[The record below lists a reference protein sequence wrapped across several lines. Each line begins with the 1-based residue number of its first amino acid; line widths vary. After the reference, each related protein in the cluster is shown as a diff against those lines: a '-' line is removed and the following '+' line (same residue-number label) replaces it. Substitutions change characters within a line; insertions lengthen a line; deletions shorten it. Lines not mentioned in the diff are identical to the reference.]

1 MSHHLFAIRGVDWNV
16 VPQPHFPFSKL
27 FLAIAGY
34 PHRTIPIAYV
44 DWNYIVQVLI
54 VNEKICF
61 QSNTAFAPS
70 DATGAKQLQEPAP
83 RLRGLFTRV
92 LTRTRRRRR
101 RHPSQRR
108 SSKRLIL
115 RGQKDAAS
123 GLNPTSEAAA
133 EHHCPASDL
142 YYHYVFYEY
151 RLIVMYNCEVVYDLD
166 RYVPE

>member
-1 MSHHLFAIRGVDWNV
+1 MSHHLFAIRVFDWNG
-16 VPQPHFPFSKL
+16 VPQPHFPFSKPL
-27 FLAIAGY
+27 LAIATY
-34 PHRTIPIAYV
+34 RQHPIPITHV

-61 QSNTAFAPS
+61 HSNTAFAPS
-70 DATGAKQLQEPAP
+70 AAMGAKQLQEPAP

-92 LTRTRRRRR
+92 LKAKRKRK

-123 GLNPTSEAAA
+123 GLYPTSEAAA
-133 EHHCPASDL
+133 ERDCPASDL

>member
-1 MSHHLFAIRGVDWNV
+1 M
-16 VPQPHFPFSKL
+16 
-27 FLAIAGY
+27 
-34 PHRTIPIAYV
+34 
-44 DWNYIVQVLI
+44 
-54 VNEKICF
+54 
-61 QSNTAFAPS
+61 
-70 DATGAKQLQEPAP
+70 GAKQLQEPTP

-92 LTRTRRRRR
+92 LRMKRRR

-133 EHHCPASDL
+133 ESNCPTSDL
-142 YYHYVFYEY
+142 CYHYVFYDY
-151 RLIVMYNCEVVYDLD
+151 RLIVMFNCNVVYDLD